1 MRIARL
7 PVPAPVVPPVALLA
21 LSLALPVLAACG
33 DGGGV
38 PDARVSAVDAYVPP
52 GADAFVPPGT
62 DAHVTPTEDAFVPPG
77 TDAGDI
83 AMLDAFVPGADAPAS
98 MGGDPASMGPYAV
111 TESTAMVMADRRTT
125 PVTAYVPTLPAGTT
139 APLVLF
145 LPGFQLNTSQYAG
158 TLRHLASHGFVVV
171 GANPAGSLLSVNH
184 VNMAADGRAVI
195 GWATS
200 MAPFAA
206 SVDATRIG
214 VAGHS
219 LGGKLSTLI
228 TMDDDR
234 IDALFAIDPVDG
246 DPSPLGGGGSPDRP
260 DLVPSRGTE
269 ITVPAGF
276 LGETTNGMAGGGFGS
291 MACAPSAQNFTQFY
305 MASTAAPWAAQWDVA
320 GADHMD
326 FLDDPDCGFTCS
338 VCPDG
343 PAEDATV
350 LRTLRTVATAFF
362 RRHLAS
368 DATAEAYLTGASV
381 PSGVATM
388 HRP

>member
-1 MRIARL
+1 MFA
-7 PVPAPVVPPVALLA
+7 VAAPLGRSTILA
-21 LSLALPVLAACG
+21 LSLSLPLAAACG
-33 DGGGV
+33 DGGGGDS
-38 PDARVSAVDAYVPP
+38 PDARGPSLDAYV
-52 GADAFVPPGT
+52 APGT
-62 DAHVTPTEDAFVPPG
+62 DAHVEPGTDAAVAPGEDAFVPPG
-77 TDAGDI
+77 TDAG
-83 AMLDAFVPGADAPAS
+83 MLVTPDAFVPGADAPPS

-111 TESTAMVMADRRTT
+111 AESMATVTVERRMT
-125 PVTAYVPTLPAGTT
+125 PVTAYVPALPDGAT

-158 TLRHLASHGFVVV
+158 TLRHLASHGFIVV
-171 GANPAGSLLSVNH
+171 GANPPASFLSVSH

-200 MAPFAA
+200 MAPFAS

-219 LGGKLSTLI
+219 LGGKVSTLI

-260 DLVPSRGTE
+260 DLVPARGAE
-269 ITVPAGF
+269 VTVPAGF

-291 MACAPSAQNFTQFY
+291 MACAPAAQNFTQFY
-305 MASTAAPWAAQWDVA
+305 MATTAAPWAAQWDVA

-343 PAEDATV
+343 PADDASV

-362 RRHLAS
+362 RRHLAA
-368 DATAEAYLTGASV
+368 DAAAEAYLTGASV

>member
-1 MRIARL
+1 MSSSSPSRLARASRSSL
-7 PVPAPVVPPVALLA
+7 VVAALG
-21 LSLALPVLAACG
+21 LAACG
-33 DGGGV
+33 DGSTEV
-38 PDARVSAVDAYVPP
+38 PDARTMSADAYVAP
-52 GADAFVPPGT
+52 GTDAFVPEG
-62 DAHVTPTEDAFVPPG
+62 VDAFVPEG
-77 TDAGDI
+77 VDAGGI
-83 AMLDAFVPGADAPAS
+83 ETPDAFAVGADAPMA
-98 MGGDPASMGPYAV
+98 MTGDPSAMGPYAV
-111 TESTAMVMADRRTT
+111 TESTAMVMAERRTT
-125 PVTAYVPTLPAGTT
+125 PVTAYVPTLPAGTS

-246 DPSPLGGGGSPDRP
+246 DPSPLGGGGSADRP
-260 DLVPSRGTE
+260 DLVPSRGAE

-276 LGETTNGMAGGGFGS
+276 VGETTNGMAGGGFGS

-305 MASTAAPWAAQWDVA
+305 AAATAAPWAAQWDVT

-326 FLDDPDCGFTCS
+326 FLDDPAACGFTCS

-343 PAEDATV
+343 PADDGAV
-350 LRTLRTVATAFF
+350 LRINRTLLTAFF

-368 DATAEAYLTGASV
+368 DASMEASLTGTSV
-381 PSGVATM
+381 PMGVTTM

>member
-1 MRIARL
+1 MHPIRRSPLSAAQAPRL
-7 PVPAPVVPPVALLA
+7 AASCLL
-21 LSLALPVLAACG
+21 LGLAACG
-33 DGGGV
+33 DGTTDV
-38 PDARVSAVDAYVPP
+38 PDARSSDV
-52 GADAFVPPGT
+52 DAFVAPGT
-62 DAHVTPTEDAFVPPG
+62 DAFVLEGVDAGLPTVDAFV
-77 TDAGDI
+77 
-83 AMLDAFVPGADAPAS
+83 VGADAPSS
-98 MGGDPASMGPYAV
+98 MAGDPSTLGPYTV

-125 PVTAYVPTLPAGTT
+125 PVTAYVPMLPSGTT

-145 LPGFQLNTSQYAG
+145 LPGFQLDTSQYAG

-171 GANPAGSLLSVNH
+171 GANPAGSLFSVNH

-200 MAPFAA
+200 MAPFAS

-234 IDALFAIDPVDG
+234 IDALYAIDPVDG
-246 DPSPLGGGGSPDRP
+246 DPSPLGGGSPDRP
-260 DLVPSRGTE
+260 DLVPSRGRE

-291 MACAPSAQNFTQFY
+291 MACAPSEQNFTQFY
-305 MASTAAPWAAQWDVA
+305 AAAAAAPWAAQWDVT

-343 PAEDATV
+343 PADDGAV
-350 LRTLRTVATAFF
+350 LRTNRTLLTAFF
-362 RRHLAS
+362 RRHLAG
-368 DATAEAYLTGASV
+368 DAAMDAYLTGATV
-381 PSGVATM
+381 PMGVTTM

>member
-1 MRIARL
+1 MSRL
-7 PVPAPVVPPVALLA
+7 SRSFVRAPLALALLGLPA
-21 LSLALPVLAACG
+21 LSACG
-33 DGGGV
+33 DGGGGGE
-38 PDARVSAVDAYVPP
+38 PDARVAPPIDAY
-52 GADAFVPPGT
+52 FPPGT
-62 DAHVTPTEDAFVPPG
+62 DAYVAPGTDAYVTPGTDAYVPPG
-77 TDAGDI
+77 TDAGPI
-83 AMLDAFVPGADAPAS
+83 EMPDAFTAGVDAAMTSSGTEPT
-98 MGGDPASMGPYAV
+98 GMGPYAV
-111 TESTAMVMADRRTT
+111 TDSTATVMESGRRT
-125 PVTAYVPTLPAGTT
+125 PVTAYVPSLPAGTT

-145 LPGFQLNTSQYAG
+145 LPGFQLNTDQYAG
-158 TLRHLASHGFVVV
+158 TLERLASHGFVVV

-195 GWATS
+195 TWATS
-200 MAPFAA
+200 EAPFAA

-234 IDALFAIDPVDG
+234 IDALYAIDPVDG
-246 DPSPLGGGGSPDRP
+246 DPSPLGGGGSRDRP
-260 DLVPSRGTE
+260 DLVPSRGAE

-276 LGETTNGMAGGGFGS
+276 AGETTNGMSGGGFGS
-291 MACAPSAQNFTQFY
+291 MACAPSEQNFQQFY
-305 MASTAAPWAAQWDVA
+305 SAATAAPWAAQWDIT

-326 FLDDPDCGFTCS
+326 FLDNPDCGFTCS

-343 PAEDATV
+343 PADDGTV
-350 LRTLRTVATAFF
+350 LATNRTLLTAFF

-368 DATAEAYLTGASV
+368 DAAMDAYLTGASV
-381 PSGVATM
+381 PAGVSAM

>member
-1 MRIARL
+1 MHAIRH
-7 PVPAPVVPPVALLA
+7 
-21 LSLALPVLAACG
+21 ALPRITASCVLLGLAACG
-33 DGGGV
+33 DGSMDV
-38 PDARVSAVDAYVPP
+38 PDARSITVDAY
-52 GADAFVPPGT
+52 APPGT
-62 DAHVTPTEDAFVPPG
+62 DAFVTPGTDAFVPEG
-77 TDAGDI
+77 V
-83 AMLDAFVPGADAPAS
+83 DAFVPEGVDGGVPATDAFVVGADAPGA
-98 MGGDPASMGPYAV
+98 MTGDPSAMGPYTV
-111 TESTAMVMADRRTT
+111 TESMAMVMGDRRT

-158 TLRHLASHGFVVV
+158 TLRHLASHGFIVV
-171 GANPAGSLLSVNH
+171 GANPAGSLFSVNH

-234 IDALFAIDPVDG
+234 IDALYAIDPVDG

-260 DLVPSRGTE
+260 DLVPARGSE

-276 LGETTNGMAGGGFGS
+276 IGETTNGMSGGGFGS
-291 MACAPSAQNFTQFY
+291 MACAPSEQNFTQFY
-305 MASTAAPWAAQWDVA
+305 SAATAAPWAAQWDVT

-326 FLDDPDCGFTCS
+326 FLDDPAACGFTCS

-343 PAEDATV
+343 PADDGSV
-350 LRTLRTVATAFF
+350 LGTNRTLITAFF

-368 DATAEAYLTGASV
+368 DASMDATLTGASV
-381 PSGVATM
+381 PMGVTAM
-388 HRP
+388 RRP

>member
-1 MRIARL
+1 MHSIRPSRPRFA
-7 PVPAPVVPPVALLA
+7 ATCLLFG
-21 LSLALPVLAACG
+21 LAACG
-33 DGGGV
+33 DGTTDV
-38 PDARVSAVDAYVPP
+38 PDAPSSTVDAFVAP
-52 GADAFVPPGT
+52 GTDAFVAPGTDAFSTEAPDAFVPEGV
-62 DAHVTPTEDAFVPPG
+62 DAGPPAVDAFLV
-77 TDAGDI
+77 
-83 AMLDAFVPGADAPAS
+83 GADAPS
-98 MGGDPASMGPYAV
+98 PITGDPSAVGPYTV
-111 TESTAMVMADRRTT
+111 SESTATVTADRRRT

-171 GANPAGSLLSVNH
+171 GANPAATLLRVNH

-200 MAPFAA
+200 MAPFAS

-234 IDALFAIDPVDG
+234 IDALYAIDPGDG
-246 DPSPLGGGGSPDRP
+246 DPSPLGGGSPDRP
-260 DLVPSRGTE
+260 DLVPSRGRE

-276 LGETTNGMAGGGFGS
+276 LGETTNGMAGGGIGS
-291 MACAPSAQNFTQFY
+291 MACAPSEQNFTQFY
-305 MASTAAPWAAQWDVA
+305 AAATAAPWAAQWDVT

-343 PAEDATV
+343 PADDAAV
-350 LRTLRTVATAFF
+350 LRTNRTLLTAFF
-362 RRHLAS
+362 RRHLAGDAS
-368 DATAEAYLTGASV
+368 MDATLTGASV
-381 PSGVATM
+381 PAGVTTM
-388 HRP
+388 RRP